1 MDHLQNIKGI
11 NRLIHD
17 LPQEYRSFHLF
28 GNILKFECA
37 KVFDHN
43 KNKDIYNINLFIT
56 DENERYKIHLFLKN
70 AHGDISFT
78 VSEPLSGFAIQDMTG
93 YGYEQDSR
101 FRVYDFENGNFSIY
115 CEDIEVE
122 LLIIV

>member
-1 MDHLQNIKGI
+1 M
-11 NRLIHD
+11 
-17 LPQEYRSFHLF
+17 
-28 GNILKFECA
+28 
-37 KVFDHN
+37 FDYN
-43 KNKDIYNINLFIT
+43 KNKDIYNISLFIT

-78 VSEPLSGFAIQDMTG
+78 VSEPLSGLAIQDMTG

-122 LLIIV
+122 LLIID